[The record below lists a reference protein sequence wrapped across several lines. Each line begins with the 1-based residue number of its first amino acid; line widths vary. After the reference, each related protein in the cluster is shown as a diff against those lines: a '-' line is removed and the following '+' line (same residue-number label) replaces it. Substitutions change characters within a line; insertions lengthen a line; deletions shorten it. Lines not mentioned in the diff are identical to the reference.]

1 MLKTEQIP
9 SYMTLFLKIKCL
21 RSIKAYCSYNS
32 NKKLNHQEGN
42 LNVSVLIKSGYY
54 IVFNPSKAIV
64 FMYQI
69 HFISISGPELEEQ
82 KLLILRKEI
91 QLHVCLSGLTHEADQ
106 LKLQRCLRSQLKSSA
121 EAAIILEQ
129 SRALQ
134 VNLKPNYFKK
144 QHSSSSFF
152 LT

>member
-1 MLKTEQIP
+1 M
-9 SYMTLFLKIKCL
+9 
-21 RSIKAYCSYNS
+21 SI
-32 NKKLNHQEGN
+32 
-42 LNVSVLIKSGYY
+42 
-54 IVFNPSKAIV
+54 F
-64 FMYQI
+64 F
-69 HFISISGPELEEQ
+69 ISGPELEEQ

-134 VNLKPNYFKK
+134 VIMAIPVMAFSREGYKIRGQIKKIRALHTTSWKLEYFTLLHYFFDLTSFYRLGKKYKNIFVRFLVQMKILKSPFKIN
-144 QHSSSSFF
+144 
-152 LT
+152 

>member
-1 MLKTEQIP
+1 MALFFLSIP
-9 SYMTLFLKIKCL
+9 IF
-21 RSIKAYCSYNS
+21 
-32 NKKLNHQEGN
+32 
-42 LNVSVLIKSGYY
+42 
-54 IVFNPSKAIV
+54 F
-64 FMYQI
+64 
-69 HFISISGPELEEQ
+69 ISGPELEEQ

-134 VNLKPNYFKK
+134 VNLVVYDQNHYFGLGPTPKPKPKLANIITDTVTNTKHHFKGRI
-144 QHSSSSFF
+144 
-152 LT
+152 

>member
-1 MLKTEQIP
+1 MYLI
-9 SYMTLFLKIKCL
+9 TLTPF
-21 RSIKAYCSYNS
+21 
-32 NKKLNHQEGN
+32 
-42 LNVSVLIKSGYY
+42 
-54 IVFNPSKAIV
+54 F
-64 FMYQI
+64 F
-69 HFISISGPELEEQ
+69 ISGPELEEQ

-134 VNLKPNYFKK
+134 VPRTHKGVSDLKTQLDYSILYHTIKSCENSNFC
-144 QHSSSSFF
+144 F
-152 LT
+152 LVLQN

>member
-1 MLKTEQIP
+1 MYLVPLKPYI
-9 SYMTLFLKIKCL
+9 Y
-21 RSIKAYCSYNS
+21 AY
-32 NKKLNHQEGN
+32 L
-42 LNVSVLIKSGYY
+42 LI
-54 IVFNPSKAIV
+54 
-64 FMYQI
+64 
-69 HFISISGPELEEQ
+69 FIISGPELEEQ

-134 VNLKPNYFKK
+134 VKLVVYNQNHYYIGLGPIPKPKPK
-144 QHSSSSFF
+144 
-152 LT
+152 LTDAFG

>member
-1 MLKTEQIP
+1 M
-9 SYMTLFLKIKCL
+9 SFL
-21 RSIKAYCSYNS
+21 
-32 NKKLNHQEGN
+32 
-42 LNVSVLIKSGYY
+42 VKSGYY
-54 IVFNPSKAIV
+54 IVFNPSKALV
-64 FMYQI
+64 FFIHI
-69 HFISISGPELEEQ
+69 HFFFISGPELEEQ

-134 VNLKPNYFKK
+134 VKLKVSYFRKDQK
-144 QHSSSSFF
+144 TNKNIFVF
-152 LT
+152 LP

>member
-1 MLKTEQIP
+1 M
-9 SYMTLFLKIKCL
+9 
-21 RSIKAYCSYNS
+21 
-32 NKKLNHQEGN
+32 
-42 LNVSVLIKSGYY
+42 SVLIKSGYY

-134 VNLKPNYFKK
+134 VHTVCLWIKMAKELATSNLPFQTFEGFIGTSIKNNF
-144 QHSSSSFF
+144 SNLVRAF
-152 LT
+152 LENPLFVLFPA

>member
-1 MLKTEQIP
+1 MMP
-9 SYMTLFLKIKCL
+9 TLIVTIK
-21 RSIKAYCSYNS
+21 
-32 NKKLNHQEGN
+32 N
-42 LNVSVLIKSGYY
+42 LL
-54 IVFNPSKAIV
+54 
-64 FMYQI
+64 

-134 VNLKPNYFKK
+134 VNLVVYNQNHYIGIGPIPKPKPKLADAFG
-144 QHSSSSFF
+144 
-152 LT
+152 

>member
-1 MLKTEQIP
+1 M
-9 SYMTLFLKIKCL
+9 
-21 RSIKAYCSYNS
+21 
-32 NKKLNHQEGN
+32 
-42 LNVSVLIKSGYY
+42 SVLIKSGYY
-54 IVFNPSKAIV
+54 IVFNSSKASG
-64 FMYQI
+64 FFYPYP
-69 HFISISGPELEEQ
+69 FFFISGPELEEQ

-134 VNLKPNYFKK
+134 VKLLK
-144 QHSSSSFF
+144 S
-152 LT
+152 LE